1 MNASNN
7 KPEQGERYKLHHSY
21 IWLASLTPVPYIIFA
36 CLVSF
41 VPTAQNIL
49 YDIGWYSAD
58 PFTFGVL
65 ASIVLTLLCLVIIF
79 AVQAISYKYIWYEF
93 SLTEFNYYSGIFSKK
108 RTHIPYQKIQSV
120 NQKAGLFQRIFGVCT
135 VDIETAGG
143 AHNKAVKVSYILRDD
158 AERIRR
164 EVFLRKQLLDSGLT
178 AEEMSI
184 YLAQHSSVYAAK
196 QQSPAP
202 VPPAGFVLQSND
214 ASGVSGAP
222 VAPWQLENNSAKTEP
237 HDNVLDIPAS
247 AADDL
252 RGIFAGAAIDT
263 GEVTYEYGLSNKELL
278 LGALTGKSSF
288 ALVIIAVIS
297 TIASLVSFALDFNV
311 VSEEQLV
318 GGVQA
323 AMEIEVITSMVAGI
337 MLATIL
343 GVIVISWILYILGT
357 CISYGGFKARRRGDR
372 VETEYGIL
380 SHHFSG
386 MHINRIQSINISQS
400 FFQRLLGY
408 CTISYGRIGASSEG
422 SSNENNSQVS
432 QDKLI
437 VHPCV
442 RLERAREIVQNL
454 TPEFSD
460 LPSSDKPVAKCA
472 LRRALIRR
480 VIWQGI
486 GFWTAVC
493 TTLLALLVGLLT
505 SDAAS
510 ASSVMTS
517 AEDGLDFALFN
528 LVITY
533 VYIAAACVAVFEGI
547 GAVLWYRKSAFGYN
561 KAYLSITN
569 SGYSIESVIT
579 LRQKI
584 QHVDLHTNPLQRR
597 ANVATISATNASG
610 VGGLKVRL
618 IDIEMQDA
626 QDWLQWALPRNATH
640 L

>member
-1 MNASNN
+1 MNAPSQNSAHN
-7 KPEQGERYKLHHSY
+7 ERYKLHHSY
-21 IWLASLTPVPYIIFA
+21 IWLASLAPAPYIIFA
-36 CLVSF
+36 CLISF
-41 VPTAQNIL
+41 GPVAQEIL
-49 YDIGWYSAD
+49 YDLGWYGID
-58 PFTFGVL
+58 PFVFAL
-65 ASIVLTLLCLVIIF
+65 AASVVLTLFCLVIVF

-164 EVFLRKQLLDSGLT
+164 EVFLRKKLLDAGMT
-178 AEEMSI
+178 AEEMST
-184 YLAQHSSVYAAK
+184 YLAQHASVYAA
-196 QQSPAP
+196 QQPAAP
-202 VPPAGFVLQSND
+202 VPPAGFVLQNEN
-214 ASGVSGAP
+214 ASQVAGAP
-222 VAPWQLENNSAKTEP
+222 VAPWQLENRQEKQEIY
-237 HDNVLDIPAS
+237 DNVLDIPAN

-252 RGIFAGAAIDT
+252 RGIFAGDAIDT

-297 TIASLVSFALDFNV
+297 AIASLVAFALDFNV

-323 AMEIEVITSMVAGI
+323 AMEIEFVTSMVAGI
-337 MLATIL
+337 MALSIL
-343 GVIVISWILYILGT
+343 GVILISWILYILGT
-357 CISYGGFKARRRGDR
+357 CISYGGFKARRRGER

-400 FFQRLLGY
+400 FFQRVLGY
-408 CTISYGRIGASSEG
+408 CTISYGRIGASADA

-442 RLERAREIVQNL
+442 RLEKAHEIVQNL

-460 LPSSDKPVAKCA
+460 LPTSDKPVAKCA
-472 LRRALIRR
+472 LRRGLIRR
-480 VIWQGI
+480 VLWQGI
-486 GFWTAVC
+486 GFWMAVC
-493 TTLLALLVGLLT
+493 ATIPTLLVAMLI
-505 SDAAS
+505 SNEAS
-510 ASSVMTS
+510 GAYAMTS
-517 AEDGLDFALFN
+517 AEDGLDLALFN

-533 VYIAAACVAVFEGI
+533 VYIAAACVAVFEAI

-561 KAYLSITN
+561 DAYLSITN

-584 QHVDLHTNPLQRR
+584 QHVDLRTNPLQRR

-610 VGGLKVRL
+610 IGGLKVRL
-618 IDIEMQDA
+618 IDVEMQDA
-626 QDWLQWALPRNATH
+626 QDWLQWALPRNASR